1 MKNFIKQGD
10 TITVTPT
17 AAGLAGNPILIGDMP
32 CVPVS
37 DYGASE
43 AVPAK
48 VEGVFDVAK
57 EAGVAITLGAL
68 CYLTPGGRVT
78 TVDGSGANKKC
89 GFASAA
95 AQAADAT
102 VHVKWAI

>member
-1 MKNFIKQGD
+1 MKNKLQKGD
-10 TITVTPT
+10 TISVTPT

-37 DYGASE
+37 DYSANE
-43 AVPAK
+43 TVPAE
-48 VEGVFDVAK
+48 VEGVYDVAK
-57 EAGVAITLGAL
+57 EAGVAIALGAL